1 MFNIIFKKNSFNYS
15 FILLKMV
22 QSSNYIEFLI
32 SNKINKIASICL
44 KQRG

>member
-1 MFNIIFKKNSFNYS
+1 MFNIIFKEKLALIIVY
-15 FILLKMV
+15 FIMV
-22 QSSNYIEFLI
+22 QSSIYIEFSI